1 VAVPPPW
8 GWQVIPDDDSDGGK
22 GFLTIVLVVA
32 VLASVLGPVC
42 GPVAEKGV
50 DLVFE
55 SVPRWLASDG
65 KGACK

>member
-1 VAVPPPW
+1 
-8 GWQVIPDDDSDGGK
+8 
-22 GFLTIVLVVA
+22 VVA